1 MSERSIADHR
11 VIQGGDTIIL
21 NVGNDENL
29 QLLVSNASWTGEK
42 VHIVA
47 RNPRTPDRDPTYT
60 IWIDYKFYIIKT
72 EGRKHTLI
80 HHG

>member
-11 VIQGGDTIIL
+11 VIRGGDIIVL
-21 NVGNDENL
+21 NIGDQEAVEL
-29 QLLVSNASWTGEK
+29 SVANASWTGEK

-47 RNPRTPDRDPTYT
+47 RNLRTPDRDPTYT
-60 IWIDYKFYIIKT
+60 IWIDYKFYIIKS